1 MNEFLTRE
9 QILQATDVLYEEV
22 AVPEWGGKVLV
33 KSLSGAERDR
43 IEATIV
49 QGNSRKQAMN
59 LQNVRAKFI
68 AWAIVDADTHKR
80 LFADADIVALGEKS
94 AAALQRVFN
103 VVQRLSGLSADD
115 LEEMTKN
122 SSNGQNEDSGLGL
135 PDISAA
141 A

>member
-1 MNEFLTRE
+1 MTDFLTRD
-9 QILQATDVLYEEV
+9 QILQASDVVYEEV
-22 AVPEWGGKVLV
+22 PVPEWGGKVMV
-33 KSLSGAERDR
+33 RSLSGTERDR

-49 QGNSRKQAMN
+49 QATGRKQSMN

-68 AWAIVDADTHKR
+68 AWSIVDPETHRR
-80 LFADADIVALGEKS
+80 LFTDSDIAQLGEKS

-103 VVQRLSGLSADD
+103 VVQRLAGLSEED

-122 SSNGQNEDSGLGL
+122 SSNGQNDVSGSDL
-135 PDISAA
+135 PGSSAA